1 MVESLEN
8 ILRDGLGIWRKNL
21 ILGVPFL
28 LDLVIEFV
36 VVMIVISSFIFFSAG
51 LFSFQPY
58 EDIYSGFTYPYT
70 SGIMNFLFL
79 FFALMIF
86 VYIVCMLINAFFD
99 AGAIGMARTAI
110 DTGKTKLDEM
120 MEYGKKKVIALFLAN
135 ILIDLI
141 LIAGVV
147 IILGIPIGFAFL
159 LEELMILNWLL
170 LLIGVVLSILYL
182 LVIEIAFSPVKY
194 ALVISDLGAI
204 DGIKRGYQFFMDN
217 KLHVFLLWLIVSV
230 IYLVIGAINFFFG
243 LIFIAIPVV
252 GPLIRMVFN
261 LLLAI
266 ILAVT
271 LAPITACWW
280 TRLYMD
286 RTGMK
291 PKKIPTEIPATPAQA
306 PETPTT
312 EPIYV

>member
-1 MVESLEN
+1 MVESLGD
-8 ILRDGLGIWRKNL
+8 ILRGGFGIWRKNL

-28 LDLVIEFV
+28 LDLVIEFLV
-36 VVMIVISSFIFFSAG
+36 LMMLISSFIFFSAD
-51 LFSFQPY
+51 LFSFQAH
-58 EDIYSGFTYPYT
+58 EDIYSGFTYPDI

-79 FFALMIF
+79 FFALMMF
-86 VYIVCMLINAFFD
+86 VYIVCMLINAFFE
-99 AGAIGMARTAI
+99 AGAIGMARTAT
-110 DTGKTKLDEM
+110 DTGKTELDEM
-120 MEYGKKKVIALFLAN
+120 TGYGKKKVIALFLAN

-147 IILGIPIGFAFL
+147 IILGIPIAFAVL
-159 LEELMILNWLL
+159 LKEMVIFNWLL
-170 LLIGVVLSILYL
+170 LLIGVVLSIVYL
-182 LVIEIAFSPVKY
+182 LVIGVAFSPVKY
-194 ALVISDLGAI
+194 ALVIS
-204 DGIKRGYQFFMDN
+204 
-217 KLHVFLLWLIVSV
+217 LWLIVSV
-230 IYLVIGAINFFFG
+230 IDLVIGVINFFFG

-291 PKKIPTEIPATPAQA
+291 PGEISTEIPATPTPAT
-306 PETPTT
+306 ETTT
-312 EPIYV
+312 PGPIYV

>member
-1 MVESLEN
+1 MVESLGD
-8 ILRDGLGIWRKNL
+8 ILRGGFGIWRKNL

-28 LDLVIEFV
+28 LDLVIEFLV
-36 VVMIVISSFIFFSAG
+36 LMMLISSFIFFSAD
-51 LFSFQPY
+51 LFSFQAH
-58 EDIYSGFTYPYT
+58 EDIYSGFTYPDI

-79 FFALMIF
+79 FFALMMF
-86 VYIVCMLINAFFD
+86 VYIVCMLINAFFE
-99 AGAIGMARTAI
+99 AGAIGMARTAT
-110 DTGKTKLDEM
+110 DTGKTELDEM
-120 MEYGKKKVIALFLAN
+120 TGYGKKKVIALFLAN

-147 IILGIPIGFAFL
+147 IILGIPIAFAVL
-159 LEELMILNWLL
+159 LKEMVIFNWLL
-170 LLIGVVLSILYL
+170 LLIGVVLSIVYL
-182 LVIEIAFSPVKY
+182 LVIGVAFSPVKY

-204 DGIKRGYQFFMDN
+204 DGIKRGYRFFMDN

-230 IYLVIGAINFFFG
+230 IDLVIGVINFFFG

-291 PKKIPTEIPATPAQA
+291 PGEISTEIPATPTPA
-306 PETPTT
+306 PETPTPG
-312 EPIYV
+312 PIYV

>member
-1 MVESLEN
+1 
-8 ILRDGLGIWRKNL
+8 
-21 ILGVPFL
+21 
-28 LDLVIEFV
+28 
-36 VVMIVISSFIFFSAG
+36 
-51 LFSFQPY
+51 
-58 EDIYSGFTYPYT
+58 
-70 SGIMNFLFL
+70 
-79 FFALMIF
+79 
-86 VYIVCMLINAFFD
+86 
-99 AGAIGMARTAI
+99 
-110 DTGKTKLDEM
+110 
-120 MEYGKKKVIALFLAN
+120 
-135 ILIDLI
+135 
-141 LIAGVV
+141 
-147 IILGIPIGFAFL
+147 
-159 LEELMILNWLL
+159 
-170 LLIGVVLSILYL
+170 
-182 LVIEIAFSPVKY
+182 
-194 ALVISDLGAI
+194 
-204 DGIKRGYQFFMDN
+204 DGIKRGYRFFMDN

-230 IYLVIGAINFFFG
+230 IDLVIGVINFFFG

-291 PKKIPTEIPATPAQA
+291 PGEISTEIPATPTPA

>member
-8 ILRDGLGIWRKNL
+8 ILRDGFGIWRKNL

-147 IILGIPIGFAFL
+147 IILGIFIGFAFL
-159 LEELMILNWLL
+159 LKELMILNWLL

-182 LVIEIAFSPVKY
+182 LVIGIIFSPVKY

-243 LIFIAIPVV
+243 LIFIVIPVV

-261 LLLAI
+261 MLLAI

-306 PETPTT
+306 PETPTPG
-312 EPIYV
+312 PIYV